1 MGAVWQAGKKSDSA
15 LKKISAGVNNLTSEK
30 DFREF
35 INSKN
40 SLQKQDFEE
49 DQLVGDVYDFDFIQE
64 IINDEKAGI
73 KNLLMSSQVRR
84 TNNYTTCAV

>member
-49 DQLVGDVYDFDFIQE
+49 D
-64 IINDEKAGI
+64 
-73 KNLLMSSQVRR
+73 
-84 TNNYTTCAV
+84 